1 MKGPSRLKP
10 ARRARC
16 RLSFALLLTCAS
28 AKLIRDEHVG
38 RRSIGGKSGTYLVL
52 APIIEGTVQ
61 WQIANASHRH
71 IRVLA
76 GPGTGKT
83 FGLQHRVARL
93 LRDGVEPKDI
103 LAVTFTRAA
112 ANALRNDLA
121 SIGVHG
127 ASLIEARTLHSLCFG
142 ALQREQMME
151 LTGRTPRPL
160 LDYEREPLLADLT
173 DSFAGVNYAGKR
185 RKQKAIAAFEAAW
198 AQLQHEEPGWPTAQH
213 ERAFHQEL
221 MRWLVFHQSML
232 IGEVVPTML
241 SYLRNNPD
249 SGPRYRHV
257 LVDEYQDL
265 NRAEQDL
272 VGELGRDGA
281 HVVIGD
287 DDQSIYKFKFA
298 HPEGIVEYAKRVP
311 GVLRLETEECYRCP
325 PRVVDMANALMT
337 HQETRL
343 TNRTLRCADPERPED
358 VDVVR
363 WPSIEA
369 EARGVARFI
378 DAYLRR
384 NLDIDPGKV
393 LVLAPRRQLG
403 YMVRDELTTLGRES
417 RSFFQEQELD
427 EMSAQRALTLLRL
440 LVDSTDRVAIRWWL
454 GHGTTTWRK
463 GPYARL
469 TSYCTRSGDALHATL
484 DRMEA
489 GEFSLPYAGP
499 LIERW
504 RELRMRLAQLDGLL
518 GVELVDALM
527 PDGDDG
533 CELLR
538 NAALHVVTDD
548 MPPPKLLDDLGEMIR
563 GPEVPRDSE
572 VIRVMS
578 LHKSKGLTADVVAI
592 VGMTEGLMPATRE
605 DSEVPMQEQI
615 EEQRRL
621 FFVALTRTKR
631 ALLLSSG
638 RRMRTD
644 LARRMGM
651 FRVPAGFYFE
661 SAVSRF
667 VDEVAPPAPKALT
680 PAQLGTKHDFAAV

>member
-1 MKGPSRLKP
+1 
-10 ARRARC
+10 
-16 RLSFALLLTCAS
+16 
-28 AKLIRDEHVG
+28 
-38 RRSIGGKSGTYLVL
+38 
-52 APIIEGTVQ
+52 
-61 WQIANASHRH
+61 
-71 IRVLA
+71 
-76 GPGTGKT
+76 
-83 FGLQHRVARL
+83 
-93 LRDGVEPKDI
+93 
-103 LAVTFTRAA
+103 
-112 ANALRNDLA
+112 
-121 SIGVHG
+121 
-127 ASLIEARTLHSLCFG
+127 
-142 ALQREQMME
+142 ME

-160 LDYEREPLLADLT
+160 LDYEREPLLADLPN
-173 DSFAGVNYAGKR
+173 SFAGVNYAGKR
-185 RKQKAIAAFEAAW
+185 RKQKAIGAFEAAW
-198 AQLQHEEPGWPTAQH
+198 AQLQDQEPGWPTARD
-213 ERAFHQEL
+213 EREFHQEL
-221 MRWLVFHQSML
+221 MRWLVFHQAML

-241 SYLRNNPD
+241 SHLRNNPD
-249 SGPRYRHV
+249 IGPRYHHV

-272 VGELGRDGA
+272 VAELGRNGS
-281 HVVIGD
+281 HLVIGD

-298 HPEGIVEYAKRVP
+298 HPEGIVKYADRIP
-311 GVLRLETEECYRCP
+311 SVLRLETEDCHRCP

-337 HQETRL
+337 HQEDRL
-343 TNRTLRCADPERPED
+343 TDRLLRCADPERPED

-369 EARGVARFI
+369 EAKGVARFL

-427 EMSAQRALTLLRL
+427 ELSAQRALTLLRL

-454 GHGTTTWRK
+454 GHAKLNWRK
-463 GPYARL
+463 GAYAHLR
-469 TSYCTRSGDALHATL
+469 SHCAESGDGLHVAL
-484 DRMEA
+484 DRLET
-489 GEFSLPYAGP
+489 GELSLPYAQP

-504 RELRMRLAQLDGLL
+504 RELRTILNELGSLL
-518 GVELVDALM
+518 GVELVGALM

-538 NAALHVVTDD
+538 NAALQVVTDD
-548 MPPPKLLDDLGEMIR
+548 MTPTKLLDELGEMIR
-563 GPEVPRDSE
+563 GPEVPQDSE

-578 LHKSKGLTADVVAI
+578 LHKSKGLTADVVVI
-592 VGMTEGLMPATRE
+592 VGMSEGLLPSTRQGG
-605 DSEVPMQEQI
+605 EVSVQEQV

-644 LARRMGM
+644 VARRMGM
-651 FRVPAGFYFE
+651 FLVPPGFLFD
-661 SAVSRF
+661 STVSRF
-667 VDEVAPPAPKALT
+667 VDEVTPPAPTTLT
-680 PAQLGTKHDFAAV
+680 PTALGAKYGFTLA